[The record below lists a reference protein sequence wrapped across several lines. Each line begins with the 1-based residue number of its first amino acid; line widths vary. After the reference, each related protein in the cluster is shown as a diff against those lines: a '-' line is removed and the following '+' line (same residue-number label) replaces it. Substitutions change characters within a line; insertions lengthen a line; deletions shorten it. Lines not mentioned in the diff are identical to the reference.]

1 MDQAALGKKAISEAL
16 TNALRAEE
24 FILFAQ
30 PIIALDRNA
39 GALPFQEIL
48 VRFLEEDNIPLAPR
62 NFIPLL
68 KSRGLMQHLDR
79 WVVARTI
86 RWVRTYCKLIPDGQ
100 PPRNSVNIAS
110 ETLEGGGFG
119 DFVIRKI
126 SEHQVSAG
134 ALSFEIP
141 MPEAARHADKVDALA
156 SKLRPLGCTFA
167 FAAFDGSPDAFD
179 LLIRF
184 HADFVKIGVNLVSA
198 CDQDPLVC
206 RTLGSLHR
214 RCRELGVRTIAEHVE
229 SQETLEILREIGV
242 DFAQGYHTGLPQPLA

>member
-1 MDQAALGKKAISEAL
+1 MNQAALDKKEL
-16 TNALRAEE
+16 TETLINALRAEE

-30 PIIALDRNA
+30 PIIALDKGA
-39 GALPFQEIL
+39 GVLPFQEIL
-48 VRFLEEDNIPLAPR
+48 VRFLEEDNIPLAPGS
-62 NFIPLL
+62 FIPLL

-86 RWVRTYCKLIPDGQ
+86 RWVRTYCKLMPDRQ
-100 PPRNSVNIAS
+100 PPRNSVNIAF
-110 ETLEGGGFG
+110 ETLEDGEFG
-119 DFVIRKI
+119 DFVIRKV
-126 SEHQVSAG
+126 SEHQMPAG

-141 MPEAARHADKVDALA
+141 MPEAASLADKVDALV
-156 SKLRPLGCTFA
+156 SKLQPLGCTFA
-167 FAAFDGSPDAFD
+167 FAAFDGSPLAFD

-184 HADFVKIGVNLVSA
+184 HADFVKIGVSLVSA

-242 DFAQGYHTGLPQPLA
+242 DFAQGYHTGRPLPLA